1 MARQNHKRDNLSF
14 VNQDAIE
21 YLKHTDK
28 IFDVLIMSHIL
39 EHLDNPSEFLKS
51 VSGSFKRIYIEVPD
65 FEATPL
71 NLVRVDVGSK
81 LIYTDEDHVTEF
93 DRVELERIIAMSGLT
108 IFKSNYSSGLLRV
121 WCRHG

>member
-1 MARQNHKRDNLSF
+1 ML
-14 VNQDAIE
+14 
-21 YLKHTDK
+21 
-28 IFDVLIMSHIL
+28 IFWSTS
-39 EHLDNPSEFLKS
+39 DNPSEFLKS

-65 FEATPL
+65 FESTPL

-108 IFKSNYSSGLLRV
+108 ISDPTTVPGY
-121 WCRHG
+121 

>member
-51 VSGSFKRIYIEVPD
+51 VFWIVQTVS
-65 FEATPL
+65 T
-71 NLVRVDVGSK
+71 SK
-81 LIYTDEDHVTEF
+81 FPT
-93 DRVELERIIAMSGLT
+93 S
-108 IFKSNYSSGLLRV
+108 KQLR
-121 WCRHG
+121 